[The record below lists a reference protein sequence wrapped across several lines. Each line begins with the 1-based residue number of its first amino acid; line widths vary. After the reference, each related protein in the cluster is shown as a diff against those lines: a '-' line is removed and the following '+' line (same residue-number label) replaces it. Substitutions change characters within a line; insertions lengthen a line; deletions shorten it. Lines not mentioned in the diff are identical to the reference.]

1 MSVSSRWLTA
11 IFFTIWISLHFRAE
25 TWWEERQRLTKEH
38 CLIWHK
44 ILGANYETSV
54 KVQEYVGFLFLFTGI
69 CKVHINQT
77 SGVITTPNYPDNYPN
92 YMDCLWTIQL
102 HPAMLI
108 PLVCDEIAIEKEEGC
123 PYDYMEIL
131 EGDGLHST
139 VIERHCGVLNRSLT
153 IERNGSLS
161 IRFVSDQ
168 DKENKGFRC
177 SYDILRG

>member
-1 MSVSSRWLTA
+1 MKGASHIEIVICNREF
-11 IFFTIWISLHFRAE
+11 IRIKWIPVKIYENLGSL
-25 TWWEERQRLTKEH
+25 
-38 CLIWHK
+38 
-44 ILGANYETSV
+44 IL
-54 KVQEYVGFLFLFTGI
+54 FIGI
-69 CKVHINQT
+69 CKVHINKT
-77 SGVITTPNYPDNYPN
+77 NGVITTPNYPNNYPN

-108 PLVCDEIAIEKEEGC
+108 PLVCDEIAIEKEEDC

-153 IERNGSLS
+153 VERNGSLS

-177 SYDILRG
+177 SYNILRG